1 MRFHLSIVVCVASL
15 ISASASN
22 SEAGF
27 SAIATLTLDGAPG
40 NFILNGTTA
49 NLTYTTFYYGDNT
62 SQLSD
67 YVNGQPGFLTFV
79 LATLP
84 FGNFASLDFA
94 SNELGTPLTT
104 GYYANAER
112 AAFASPGFAGLDVSY
127 SGRGSNMLTGSFDV
141 ITLTYFNDPGN
152 GNALEVA
159 SFAAT
164 FTQYSDGNPAALT
177 GSFTY
182 QNLAAVPEPSS
193 LSLLGIGLAGFG
205 IRYFRRRAVR

>member
-1 MRFHLSIVVCVASL
+1 MRFPLSVAVCVAFL
-15 ISASASN
+15 ASASASN
-22 SEAGF
+22 SQAGF

-40 NFILNGTTA
+40 NFIVNGTTV
-49 NLTYTTFYYGDNT
+49 NLTYTTFYYGYST

-67 YVNGQPGFLTFV
+67 YVNGQPGFLSFV
-79 LATLP
+79 LATVP
-84 FGNFASLDFA
+84 FGNFANLDFA

-112 AAFASPGFAGLDVSY
+112 AAFASPGYAGLDVSY
-127 SGRGSNMLTGSFDV
+127 AGHGSNMLTGSFD
-141 ITLTYFNDPGN
+141 ITTLTYFNDPAN

-164 FTQYSDGNPAALT
+164 FTQYSDNNPAALT

-182 QNLAAVPEPSS
+182 QNLASVPEPSS
-193 LSLLGIGLAGFG
+193 LALFGIGLAGLG
-205 IRYFRRRAVR
+205 IRHLRRRSGR